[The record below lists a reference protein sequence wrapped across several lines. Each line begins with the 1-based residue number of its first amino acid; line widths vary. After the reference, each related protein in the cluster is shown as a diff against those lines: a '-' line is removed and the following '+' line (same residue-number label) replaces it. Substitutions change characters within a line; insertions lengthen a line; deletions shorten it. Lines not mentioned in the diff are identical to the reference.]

1 MENYSQEF
9 PDIVGGSFLYK
20 VRKKKF
26 LGIRFFRRKFRID
39 FKKLNI
45 HYIPAPNKITLGI
58 QKLSIGRFFKLDM
71 AKIVGVRKG
80 FSTDTF
86 NGV

>member
-1 MENYSQEF
+1 MENSTQEF
-9 PDIVGGSFLYK
+9 PDIVNGSFLYK

-71 AKIVGVRKG
+71 ANIVEVLKG
-80 FSTDTF
+80 FSTDR
-86 NGV
+86 GI